1 MLTWGQIR
9 KMWRASTNHDLNK
22 LQSHLQTMQLV
33 KRLSK
38 EWSRTLFKLEASEQ
52 SFSAGQ
58 QQRQL
63 LEIVLMVLIC
73 RVSCQPL
80 QQPISEVLISKSDQE
95 ARKCLPRYKL
105 SSENSKPKVDI
116 LFLQNRLP
124 TLNNLTSK

>member
-1 MLTWGQIR
+1 MLIWGQIR
-9 KMWRASTNHDLNK
+9 KMWKASTNHDLNK
-22 LQSHLQTMQLV
+22 LQSHLQTKQLV

-38 EWSRTLFKLEASEQ
+38 EWSRTLFKLEALEQ

-105 SSENSKPKVDI
+105 SLGNSKPKVDI
-116 LFLQNRLP
+116 LFLQNR
-124 TLNNLTSK
+124 